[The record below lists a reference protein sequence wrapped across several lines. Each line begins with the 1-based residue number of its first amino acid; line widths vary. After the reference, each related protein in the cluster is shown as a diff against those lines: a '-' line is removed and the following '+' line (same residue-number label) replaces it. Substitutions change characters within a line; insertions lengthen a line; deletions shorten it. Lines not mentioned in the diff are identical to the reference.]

1 MEPSVLFKELKRL
14 APSVAYTTEVA
25 VDHDF
30 VWDGD
35 GPDPVEKG
43 FQAYDAWVHATKIVD
58 GEEVEESVCLGGVYM
73 KSPNESPDFHGYL
86 TGMLK
91 DVTDQMLKAF
101 PTDAQLLS
109 ASTFI
114 GYALS
119 SEYTKSLSKTKG
131 VEVCGTLQVGQG
143 KLRKLYNVI
152 AIAPHGKPDTIDLS
166 FVSAGKNVG
175 LTTDRE
181 SVIKM
186 IARIKDELNIP

>member
-43 FQAYDAWVHATKIVD
+43 FQAYDAWVHATKIVE
-58 GEEVEESVCLGGVYM
+58 GEAVEESVCLGGVYM

-86 TGMLK
+86 TSMLK
-91 DVTDQMLKAF
+91 DVTDQMLKTF

-119 SEYTKSLSKTKG
+119 SEYTKSLSRTKG

-152 AIAPHGKPDTIDLS
+152 ARAPYGKTDTVDLS

-175 LTTDRE
+175 LNMDRE

-186 IARIKDELNIP
+186 ISRIKDELNIQ